1 MTLAQRPTRIAGLND
16 VIVSLL
22 EYGIKPVASFGYSSI
37 GDDQRFD
44 GLDTKGIT
52 QVGTS
57 YGAIDLAKLAEA
69 KPDLIVTDVYP
80 TDSKG
85 TIDKTQPDY
94 GFENVQQQA
103 EIEKIAPIVTI
114 YMGGDGADVVEHT
127 TQLATALGAASSVTS
142 AAKQK
147 FDTAKTRL
155 HDAAATSKVTV
166 TAMYADSDGV
176 SVAKPEDDP
185 ALRMYEEAG
194 VKMFVPTPTGYYWGN
209 YSWENSTKIGG
220 DMILLEQSGYSE
232 ADLKKQLTFAGNPA
246 LKSGQVHT
254 WASAGMDY
262 IQQAAY
268 MTELA
273 GWITGAKVVTE

>member
-1 MTLAQRPTRIAGLND
+1 MRSWWRGTRPVILGLVTATAFVLAGCSSSARPAASSTSSKWTYTDALGKTVTLAQRPTRIAGLND

-142 AAKQK
+142 A
-147 FDTAKTRL
+147 
-155 HDAAATSKVTV
+155 
-166 TAMYADSDGV
+166 
-176 SVAKPEDDP
+176 
-185 ALRMYEEAG
+185 
-194 VKMFVPTPTGYYWGN
+194 
-209 YSWENSTKIGG
+209 
-220 DMILLEQSGYSE
+220 
-232 ADLKKQLTFAGNPA
+232 
-246 LKSGQVHT
+246 
-254 WASAGMDY
+254 
-262 IQQAAY
+262 
-268 MTELA
+268 
-273 GWITGAKVVTE
+273 